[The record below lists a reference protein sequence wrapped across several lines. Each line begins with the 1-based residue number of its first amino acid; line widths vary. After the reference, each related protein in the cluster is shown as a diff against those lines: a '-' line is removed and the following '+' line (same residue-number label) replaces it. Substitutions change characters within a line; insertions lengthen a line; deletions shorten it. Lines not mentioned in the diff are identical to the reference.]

1 MREENS
7 YEAIK
12 DIFTEYLV
20 KKEHRK
26 TPERYA
32 ILEHIYLHEGHFDAE
47 MLFKAMQHN
56 YRVSLATIY
65 NTIEVLLDCCLI
77 VKHPFAGQTAQFEK
91 TFGNSIHH
99 HLVCSKCGSV
109 KEFSDKKIRSTIQAK
124 TFAGFEPTH
133 YSLYLY
139 GICKKCRAK
148 TK

>member
-7 YEAIK
+7 YDSVK
-12 DIFTEYLV
+12 DIFTEYLTR
-20 KKEHRK
+20 KKHRK

-32 ILEHIYLHEGHFDAE
+32 ILEHIYHKEGHFDAE
-47 MLFKAMQHN
+47 LLFREMQHN

-65 NTIEVLLDCCLI
+65 NTIELLLDSSLI
-77 VKHPFAGQTAQFEK
+77 VKHPFAGTTTQYEK

-109 KEFSDKKIRSTIQAK
+109 KEFSDKKIRSTIQSK
-124 TFAGFEPTH
+124 HFASFDATH

-139 GICKKCRAK
+139 GICKKCRSK
-148 TK
+148 NK